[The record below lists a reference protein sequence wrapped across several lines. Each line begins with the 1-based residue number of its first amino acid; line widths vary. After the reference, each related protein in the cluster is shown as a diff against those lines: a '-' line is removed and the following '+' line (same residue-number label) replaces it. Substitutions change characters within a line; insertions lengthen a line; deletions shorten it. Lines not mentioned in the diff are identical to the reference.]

1 MLTDLEK
8 TKIEL
13 EEKYRAEVNASLNG
27 KPKID
32 LVEKVTKILQGLAII
47 IGIWATYNEF
57 RKQNEAKKEQEI
69 ARVQQEKDRF
79 EQTAKEFR
87 KDFYQRQL
95 EYYAEATKA
104 TATLATEKKGSP
116 DYLEARKNF
125 YRLYWGKLSIVEDK
139 SVEKRMVEFEEL
151 LRQYESGDASADLQQ
166 ASYRLARDARKNTL
180 EVWIDSS
187 ERKNYHTLS
196 ADK

>member
-1 MLTDLEK
+1 MLSNEEK
-8 TKIEL
+8 TKITL
-13 EEKYRAEVNASLNG
+13 EEKYRAEVRATLSG

-32 LVEKVTKILQGLAII
+32 LVEKLTKILQGLAII

-57 RKQNEAKKEQEI
+57 RKQNEEKKQQEV

-87 KDFYQRQL
+87 KDFYEKQL
-95 EYYAEATKA
+95 EYYAEATEA
-104 TATLATEKKGSP
+104 TATLATENKSSK
-116 DYLEARKNF
+116 DYAEARKKF
-125 YRLYWGKLSIVEDK
+125 YRLFWGKLSIVEDK

-151 LRQYESGDASADLQQ
+151 LQQAEAGDAGTDLEQ
-166 ASYRLARDARKNTL
+166 ASYRLARDARKYTL

-187 ERKNYHTLS
+187 DRKNYHTLS
-196 ADK
+196 SDK

>member
-47 IGIWATYNEF
+47 IGIWATYNKF

-104 TATLATEKKGSP
+104 TTTLATEKKSP
-116 DYLEARKNF
+116 QIIWKPVKISTVCIGA
-125 YRLYWGKLSIVEDK
+125 
-139 SVEKRMVEFEEL
+139 
-151 LRQYESGDASADLQQ
+151 
-166 ASYRLARDARKNTL
+166 
-180 EVWIDSS
+180 
-187 ERKNYHTLS
+187 NYPL
-196 ADK
+196 